1 MDKLG
6 TRISPLDVIKNGNR
20 KLHGVETGVF
30 YNDDRGELSIETL
43 DAALVAPGEPSLLN
57 FNNRQ
62 PDMKNGMHFN
72 LLNNV
77 WGTNFPMWFDDDAR
91 FRFKLTFDG

>member
-1 MDKLG
+1 MNKLG
-6 TRISPLDVIKNGNR
+6 SAISPLDVIKNGNR
-20 KLHGVETGVF
+20 KLHAVESGVM
-30 YNDDRGELSIETL
+30 YHDRQSEMQIETF
-43 DAALVAPGEPSLLN
+43 DTALVAPGEPSLLN

-62 PDMKNGMHFN
+62 PNLKNGMHFN

-91 FRFKLTFDG
+91 FRFDLVFGK